1 MRVAYPGSF
10 DPLTV
15 AHLGI
20 AEAASAALDGARVD
34 LVISRVALGKEHRA
48 HERLEERVAA
58 IGRAAASRPWLA
70 VVVTDHQ
77 LVADIAEGYDA
88 VVVGA
93 DKWAQLHDP
102 AFYDSDEHRAAALA
116 RLPRPLVVP
125 RPPWPTPDEHRL
137 DVPPHLAE
145 VSASEARRS
154 RPDWIAPE
162 AGAGEGG

>member
-1 MRVAYPGSF
+1 MRAAYPGSF

-20 AEAASAALDGARVD
+20 ATAARDALDLDRVD

-48 HERLEERVAA
+48 GARLEDRVTA
-58 IGRAAASRPWLA
+58 IARAATSRPWLA
-70 VVVTDHQ
+70 VVVTDLQ
-77 LVADIAEGYDA
+77 YVADIAAGYDA
-88 VVVGA
+88 VIMGA

-102 AFYDSDEHRAAALA
+102 AFYASPEAQAEALA

-125 RPPWPTPDEHRL
+125 RRPWPTPDEHRL
-137 DVPPHLAE
+137 VVPDHLAE
-145 VSASEARRS
+145 VSATHARTT

-162 AGAGEGG
+162 AR